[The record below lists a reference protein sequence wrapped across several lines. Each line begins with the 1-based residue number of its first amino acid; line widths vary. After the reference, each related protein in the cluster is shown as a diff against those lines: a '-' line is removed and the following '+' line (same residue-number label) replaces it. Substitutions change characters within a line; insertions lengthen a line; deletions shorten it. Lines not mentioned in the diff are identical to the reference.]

1 MKKFLQKI
9 HLIVGLISGIVIFI
23 VATTGCITAFDEE
36 LRNYFYSDLFEV
48 KNAGSTQKNLDE
60 LIELAKKENPEEK
73 IKGLRVKLDPT
84 QSVEI
89 QFQNKT
95 SVFIDPY
102 SGKILGS
109 LNRDQDF
116 FGKVLKIHRNL
127 YLEEKGEWI
136 TGISALLFLSMIVSG
151 IVIWWPTNKK
161 NRREKFTLK
170 KNVHWKKRN
179 YDLHSVLGFYA
190 SWFILL
196 TVLTGLIWSWEW
208 AEDGMYWLTNSK
220 QEKRMEINSVAEK
233 TETPTPLDQIYQNSL
248 KLYPEQKESILTI
261 PKEEEGTIRVTAR
274 YENNG
279 FFRRQDNLFYDQY
292 DGKLV
297 KNKPFSSMSAGS
309 KFKMSNLNFHTGRS
323 FGIVG
328 QWAVFF
334 ASLIC
339 ASLPI
344 TGFLIWWNKR
354 KVKTD

>member
-1 MKKFLQKI
+1 MKKLLQKI
-9 HLIVGLISGIVIFI
+9 HLIVGLISGIVIFT

-48 KNAGSTQKNLDE
+48 KQSSTSQKDLDE
-60 LIELAKKENPEEK
+60 LVTIVKKENPEENVK
-73 IKGLRVKLDPT
+73 AIRVKKDPL

-89 QFQNKT
+89 QLQNKL
-95 SVFIDPY
+95 SIFVDPY
-102 SGKILGS
+102 TGKILGS

-136 TGISALLFLSMIVSG
+136 TGISALLFLSMIITG
-151 IVIWWPTNKK
+151 IVIWWPINKK
-161 NRREKFTLK
+161 LRREKFTLK

-190 SWFILL
+190 SWFILF

-208 AEDGMYWLTNSK
+208 AEDSMFWLTNSK
-220 QEKRMEINSVAEK
+220 KEKRTEINSVAEK
-233 TETPTPLDQIYQNSL
+233 TENLTPLSKIYQNSL
-248 KLYPEQKESILTI
+248 THYPEQVESIINLPKEEKESI
-261 PKEEEGTIRVTAR
+261 RVVAR
-274 YENNG
+274 YGNKG
-279 FFRRQDNLFYDQY
+279 FLRRMDNLYYDQY
-292 DGKLV
+292 DGKLLE
-297 KNKPFSSMSAGS
+297 NKPFASMSAGA
-309 KFKMSNLNFHTGRS
+309 KFKMSNINFHTGRS

-344 TGFLIWWNKR
+344 TGFLVWWNKR
-354 KVKTD
+354 KVKTA